1 MRVGRV
7 RHPETPF
14 NILDDGADRTRDT
27 EPLPATEKNSSGLI
41 SCKKRCNSWA

>member
-27 EPLPATEKNSSGLI
+27 KPLPATEENSSDLFFN
-41 SCKKRCNSWA
+41 KKRCNSWA